1 MISKTRAGAKRYSY
15 RQATIVA
22 LAIWAAQ
29 YPFLLIQGFPW
40 YAYAASGLI
49 LLGMAYAWSLL
60 LRKDRIEG
68 SALMPFAVASAIVL
82 LVSLGIFVWG

>member
-1 MISKTRAGAKRYSY
+1 MSRETSSGTKHYSY

-22 LAIWAAQ
+22 LVIWAAQ
-29 YPFLLIQGFPW
+29 CPFLLIQGFPW

-68 SALMPFAVASAIVL
+68 SALTSFAAASAIVL
-82 LVSLGIFVWG
+82 LVSLGIFVWA

>member
-1 MISKTRAGAKRYSY
+1 MNGETSSGIKRYSY
-15 RQATIVA
+15 RQATITA
-22 LAIWAAQ
+22 LVIWAAQ
-29 YPFLLIQGFPW
+29 CPFLLIQGFPW

-68 SALMPFAVASAIVL
+68 SALLPFAAASAIVL
-82 LVSLGIFVWG
+82 LVSLGVFVWG

>member
-1 MISKTRAGAKRYSY
+1 MISKTRAGVERYSY
-15 RQATIVA
+15 RQATITA
-22 LAIWAAQ
+22 LVIWAAQ
-29 YPFLLIQGFPW
+29 CPFLLIQGFPW

-68 SALMPFAVASAIVL
+68 SALLPFAAASAIVL
-82 LVSLGIFVWG
+82 LVSLGVFVWG